1 MMGLPQIRR
10 STYSV
15 CFDFD
20 AMQPCAG
27 RSGGYIQRGAN
38 IQCFVWGWMSD
49 SLPL

>member
-1 MMGLPQIRR
+1 MGLPQIRR

-27 RSGGYIQRGAN
+27 RSGGVYST
-38 IQCFVWGWMSD
+38 WGQYTVFRMGMD
-49 SLPL
+49 E